1 MLGSRTATFDRRT
14 EANNENLK
22 ALVREQKQ
30 GQDQNKNI
38 PFKRKVNSRAKYKF
52 KYQ

>member
-1 MLGSRTATFDRRT
+1 VT
-14 EANNENLK
+14 EANDNLK

-38 PFKRKVNSRAKYKF
+38 PFKWKVNSPAKHKF
-52 KYQ
+52 K